1 VAAVPRQFADALIYL
16 LIAAAVVAI
25 AAWAFEGAEGVPF
38 DAIVILAIIVL
49 NAILGCVQEA
59 RAEEAVSALRPALA
73 LGVDPTPEDVMRR
86 PPRRPT
92 ERMIDG
98 DMPEG
103 IVFVGLVMAIVTLV
117 ALDLRLAGGYLGGSG
132 TIDEARTMAFTT
144 LVIAQLFNRL
154 NARSDARAPSA
165 GCSRTL
171 AVGRDRAL
179 AAVAGRGR
187 RAAVHERRVQH
198 RAAHPRRL
206 GRLRGLASIV
216 LWADEL
222 RKLAAR
228 RSRPAAAPAGA

>member
-1 VAAVPRQFADALIYL
+1 VAAVLRQFADALIYL

-86 PPRRPT
+86 LPRRPT

-187 RAAVHERRVQH
+187 RAAVHERRLQH
-198 RAAHPRRL
+198 HAAHPRRL

>member
-59 RAEEAVSALRPALA
+59 RAEEAVSALRPAIA
-73 LGVDPTPEDVMRR
+73 LGVDPAPEDVMRR

-154 NARSDARAPSA
+154 NARSDRESACSRLFTNA
-165 GCSRTL
+165 GCG
-171 AVGRDRAL
+171 A
-179 AAVAGRGR
+179 
-187 RAAVHERRVQH
+187 
-198 RAAHPRRL
+198 
-206 GRLRGLASIV
+206 
-216 LWADEL
+216 
-222 RKLAAR
+222 
-228 RSRPAAAPAGA
+228 RSRSRCCCRSRSSSSRS